1 MALEKLAPQVSWTE
15 RWLRTGYSCR
25 SKDLRRSESEKLV
38 RLQRQ
43 SAEEDPSIIV
53 SRSGPPRHFQP
64 VQLLF
69 NGVERIVPNLVI
81 RAHGDHGLP
90 SCLQRPAM
98 DLAMWRAHRALAVI
112 ALVRAAQVCREL
124 LAHGLCNSRGVL

>member
-1 MALEKLAPQVSWTE
+1 MGASPRVENGIEKLAPQVSWTE

-43 SAEEDPSIIV
+43 SAEEDPSMII
-53 SRSGPPRHFQP
+53 SRSAAARHFHP

-69 NGVERIVPNLVI
+69 DGMERIVANLVI
-81 RAHGDHGLP
+81 GAHGDHRLL
-90 SCLQRPAM
+90 SRLQRAAM
-98 DLAMWRAHRALAVI
+98 DLSMRRA
-112 ALVRAAQVCREL
+112 
-124 LAHGLCNSRGVL
+124 

>member
-1 MALEKLAPQVSWTE
+1 MALEKLSPQVSWTE

-43 SAEEDPSIIV
+43 SAEEDPSISV
-53 SRSGPPRHFQP
+53 SRSAAARHLQP

-69 NGVERIVPNLVI
+69 NGVERIVANLVI
-81 RAHGDHGLP
+81 RAHGDHRLP
-90 SCLQRPAM
+90 GCLERPVM
-98 DLAMWRAHRALAVI
+98 DLAM
-112 ALVRAAQVCREL
+112 
-124 LAHGLCNSRGVL
+124 G